1 LWHFTCD
8 YALRKPNCDLEQNR
22 GQESVMLDQE
32 VDDRGTDQETAQQ
45 MLANLRDKGF
55 EGNNEKLAVA
65 LGRTADQAQAMISG
79 AETIDD
85 DVVMKARGI
94 ALNRG
99 IEIE

>member
-1 LWHFTCD
+1 
-8 YALRKPNCDLEQNR
+8 
-22 GQESVMLDQE
+22 MIDQE
-32 VDDRGTDQETAQQ
+32 VDDRGTDQEEAQQ

-55 EGNNEKLAVA
+55 ENSNEKLAVA
-65 LGRTADQAQAMISG
+65 LGRTDEQVQAMISG

-94 ALNRG
+94 AQNRG

>member
-1 LWHFTCD
+1 
-8 YALRKPNCDLEQNR
+8 
-22 GQESVMLDQE
+22 MLDQE
-32 VDDRGTDQETAQQ
+32 VDDRGTDQEEAQQ

-55 EGNNEKLAVA
+55 ENSNEKLAVA
-65 LGRTADQAQAMISG
+65 LGRTDEQVQAMISG

-94 ALNRG
+94 AQNRG

>member
-1 LWHFTCD
+1 
-8 YALRKPNCDLEQNR
+8 
-22 GQESVMLDQE
+22 MLDQE
-32 VDDRGTDQETAQQ
+32 VDDKGTDQEEAQN
-45 MLANLRDKGF
+45 MLVALRDEGF
-55 EGNNEKLAVA
+55 DGDNEKFAVA
-65 LGRTADQAQAMISG
+65 LGRTAEQVEAMIDG